1 MMALAREL
9 YFEIPLSTHG
19 VNLISRVRPTTQP
32 AWLALMV

>member
-1 MMALAREL
+1 MMALAHEL

-19 VNLISRVRPTTQP
+19 VTLTSRVRSSTQP

>member
-1 MMALAREL
+1 MTALAHEL

-19 VNLISRVRPTTQP
+19 VTPISRVRPTRQP